1 MTVKIYF
8 LVIISPVLVWSCGS
22 DVTGTSSKTA
32 EFGISFFAPLA
43 YTYPPPDVDLVP
55 GQSLTKDIANRVVQ
69 TDLDLAIAK
78 GLTANQIY
86 LYIPPTLN
94 FTFTPPSVQID
105 DGEICETDG
114 TYIAVSGRVIY
125 KCVAGG
131 STGSPVSGATNAPGS
146 GTTNAVVTG
155 TTIQAATD
163 TSTVPSSTTTEKPK
177 ENENFHALPRRRATS
192 GVKAH
197 PFVQSMTVIATASQ
211 PLYENQWKSI
221 GRSVQQAL
229 EDKKLLFNDEISVL
243 LL

>member
-1 MTVKIYF
+1 MSVKIYF

-22 DVTGTSSKTA
+22 DVTGTSSTTA

-55 GQSLTKDIANRVVQ
+55 GQSLTKDIANRIVQ

-94 FTFTPPSVQID
+94 FTFTHPVYKSSMEKFARLMEHISQCLVATVTSTISSVTATI
-105 DGEICETDG
+105 
-114 TYIAVSGRVIY
+114 
-125 KCVAGG
+125 
-131 STGSPVSGATNAPGS
+131 STGDTNGEP
-146 GTTNAVVTG
+146 
-155 TTIQAATD
+155 
-163 TSTVPSSTTTEKPK
+163 
-177 ENENFHALPRRRATS
+177 ENFNALPRRRATS
-192 GVKAH
+192 GVKAR

-211 PLYENQWKSI
+211 PLYKNQWKSI

-229 EDKKLLFNDEISVL
+229 EDKKLLFNDEISVVL
-243 LL
+243 L

>member
-1 MTVKIYF
+1 MTIKIYF
-8 LVIISPVLVWSCGS
+8 LVIISPVLVSSCGS
-22 DVTGTSSKTA
+22 DVTGTSSTTA

-94 FTFTPPSVQID
+94 FTFTPPSVQIV
-105 DGEICETDG
+105 DGEVCETDG
-114 TYIAVSGRVIY
+114 TYIAVSGTVIY
-125 KCVAGG
+125 ECVAGG
-131 STGSPVSGATNAPGS
+131 STSSPVSGATVT
-146 GTTNAVVTG
+146 GTTNAG
-155 TTIQAATD
+155 TTIQASTD
-163 TSTVPSSTTTEKPK
+163 ASTIPTKDPNGEHEK
-177 ENENFHALPRRRATS
+177 FHALPRRRATS
-192 GVKAH
+192 GVKAQ

>member
-1 MTVKIYF
+1 MSVKIYF

-22 DVTGTSSKTA
+22 DVTGTSSTTA

-55 GQSLTKDIANRVVQ
+55 GQSLTKDIANRIVQ

-78 GLTANQIY
+78 GLIANQIY

-94 FTFTPPSVQID
+94 FTFTPPSVQVV
-105 DGEICETDG
+105 DGEVCQTDG
-114 TYIAVSGRVIY
+114 TYIAMSGTVIY

-131 STGSPVSGATNAPGS
+131 STGSPVSGATNAPVT
-146 GTTNAVVTG
+146 GTTNAG
-155 TTIQAATD
+155 TTIQVATV
-163 TSTVPSSTTTEKPK
+163 TSTISSVTATTTGDTNGEP
-177 ENENFHALPRRRATS
+177 ENFNALPRRRATS

-211 PLYENQWKSI
+211 PLYKNQWKSI

-229 EDKKLLFNDEISVL
+229 EDKKLLFNDEISVVL
-243 LL
+243 L